1 MAIVHTATCE
11 LGGLGSVQQAGGAQ
25 MEEQGGQPGAQEQ
38 GGQPGAQEVQEEQG
52 RREEQ
57 EKGNMQGDKE
67 KKKSLLRRLIS
78 ALSLKR
84 KKKGGKA
91 ERGAVEVPVEVPPSI
106 EVSPP
111 QQEEE
116 VPVVEVEVTLLPEV
130 TPVHSRPPLP
140 GGARPLP
147 HPSSATTAHSRP
159 LTDLDSALK
168 QFRLSTAA
176 SRENL
181 RTLGSSRDLSLVG
194 KVARR
199 PPLARPGQ
207 GVQGPARERGR
218 SLSRQPS
225 FKKEAPPARD
235 GLEEQWKQLSS
246 SMSCLNRREEER
258 AEVTAV

>member
-1 MAIVHTATCE
+1 MGIVHTATCE

-38 GGQPGAQEVQEEQG
+38 QEEQG

-91 ERGAVEVPVEVPPSI
+91 ERGAVEVPPSI

-111 QQEEE
+111 QLEEE

-181 RTLGSSRDLSLVG
+181 RNLGSSRDLSLVG

>member
-11 LGGLGSVQQAGGAQ
+11 LGGQSSVQQAGGGQ

-38 GGQPGAQEVQEEQG
+38 QEEQG
-52 RREEQ
+52 RREGQ

-91 ERGAVEVPVEVPPSI
+91 VEVPPSI

-111 QQEEE
+111 QLEEE